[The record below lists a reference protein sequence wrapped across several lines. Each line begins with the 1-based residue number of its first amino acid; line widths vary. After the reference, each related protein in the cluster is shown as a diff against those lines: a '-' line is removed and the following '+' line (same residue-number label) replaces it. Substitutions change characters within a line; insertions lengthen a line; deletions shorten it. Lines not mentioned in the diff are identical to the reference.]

1 MKSTNVAFAAS
12 TPFGNAS
19 PVRMSAI
26 LISSTYDAKSANAV
40 RAALPIAKPLPVA
53 AVVLP
58 SASNASVRCLTS
70 AGRPLI
76 SAFPPALSAIGPYA
90 SVAKVIPKVESIP
103 TAAMPIPYRPILRF
117 AALNST
123 WKPFAQRYAKMIATP
138 TVITGT
144 AVESIP
150 KPRPLMITVAG
161 PV

>member
-1 MKSTNVAFAAS
+1 M
-12 TPFGNAS
+12 
-19 PVRMSAI
+19 
-26 LISSTYDAKSANAV
+26 
-40 RAALPIAKPLPVA
+40 
-53 AVVLP
+53 
-58 SASNASVRCLTS
+58 
-70 AGRPLI
+70 
-76 SAFPPALSAIGPYA
+76 
-90 SVAKVIPKVESIP
+90 P

-144 AVESIP
+144 AVESMP